1 MACCAVPSSVS
12 SFLVLLVSAS
22 VAMLLRVLLACAA
35 LVLAIAGT
43 AAQDV
48 PQVRRTT
55 TIQLS
60 EQQRGECR
68 GMETRQHAHSS
79 LLCVLRAIA
88 APCCSHR
95 RCVSLLL
102 LRPLS
107 PLLFASFAA
116 TSLAASLAASDIR
129 AVQDL
134 SLMEVGSLSTM
145 SAEADAPIADV
156 ARLLA
161 EANRSIRRLNKSR
174 QQFNVISNTI
184 KIRKQAT
191 LRANQGNMA
200 PDTVKPQVPEHVDAQ
215 LVAPMA
221 QPRIHDS
228 MRFGTK
234 YPIDQS
240 KAGWVDAEVVGEDGK
255 PYLARKQYGI
265 ENGEPQ
271 SSLSPFAKFIHPPA
285 VGSAADVSNKD
296 RNTLLTPLELKRVN
310 SLQLRLKTVLDQLG
324 ANIVW
329 DHTKVKNRRI
339 LNEFAELQAES
350 RALMEEYEI
359 RTGVKTIAW
368 QLQSGADSQG
378 FYAPDGKVTD
388 IHFAQ
393 NPELAGRLLQRGFN
407 SGPPPPTK
415 EMLAQ
420 EKEEQDALSGARPK
434 EQKVSVAWKKQANGV
449 VKAKVN
455 LDVVGSSIKLPGQAP
470 TLAAKPTV
478 PGTQYASGTVGSQS
492 TPVQIDVVA
501 PANEKLVRNRDV
513 AAPPSEADQKQA
525 LVDAQK
531 NAPKGAVVKMNF

>member
-1 MACCAVPSSVS
+1 
-12 SFLVLLVSAS
+12 
-22 VAMLLRVLLACAA
+22 
-35 LVLAIAGT
+35 
-43 AAQDV
+43 
-48 PQVRRTT
+48 
-55 TIQLS
+55 
-60 EQQRGECR
+60 
-68 GMETRQHAHSS
+68 
-79 LLCVLRAIA
+79 
-88 APCCSHR
+88 
-95 RCVSLLL
+95 
-102 LRPLS
+102 
-107 PLLFASFAA
+107 
-116 TSLAASLAASDIR
+116 
-129 AVQDL
+129 
-134 SLMEVGSLSTM
+134 MEVGSLATM
-145 SAEADAPIADV
+145 SAEAAAPIADV

-161 EANRSIRRLNKSR
+161 EANRSIRRLNQSR
-174 QQFNVISNTI
+174 KQFNVISNTI

-191 LRANQGNMA
+191 LQARAAAGALDASAAAAQ
-200 PDTVKPQVPEHVDAQ
+200 TVKPAVPEHVNAQ

-234 YPIDQS
+234 YPIDQT

-255 PYLARKQYGI
+255 PFLARKQYGVD
-265 ENGEPQ
+265 GEPE
-271 SSLSPFAKFIHPPA
+271 STLSPFAKFIQPPA

-296 RNTLLTPLELKRVN
+296 RNTQLTPVELKRVN

-368 QLQSGADSQG
+368 QLQAGADAQG
-378 FYAPDGKVTD
+378 FYAPEGRVTD

-393 NPELAGRLLQRGFN
+393 NPELAGRLLQRGFH

-420 EKEEQDALSGARPK
+420 EKEEQDALSGVRPK
-434 EQKVSVAWKKQANGV
+434 EQKVSVAWKKQPNGV

-455 LDVVGSSIKLPGQAP
+455 LEVVGSSIKLPGQAP

-478 PGTQYASGTVGSQS
+478 PGTKYASGTVGAQS

-513 AAPPSEADQKQA
+513 AAPPSETDQKQA
-525 LVDAQK
+525 IVDAQK